1 MLRGVTALLGFL
13 AIPSYAAQGR
23 LRDLSRG
30 PETATAMAG
39 IEGEACPKA
48 EHERFKTIVCKIQKA
63 CKCADSVCEL
73 GWCSDYVHEWRKE
86 FGACLLKGCEFME
99 KAKDEDK
106 EEKGEDK
113 EDDKEEKGEDK
124 E

>member
-1 MLRGVTALLGFL
+1 MLRGVTALLCFL
-13 AIPSYAAQGR
+13 AIPSHAAQGG
-23 LRDLSRG
+23 LRDLSLG

-73 GWCSDYVHEWRKE
+73 EWCSDYVHEWRKE
-86 FGACLLKGCEFME
+86 FGACLLKGCEFE
-99 KAKDEDK
+99 EAK
-106 EEKGEDK
+106 EEKE
-113 EDDKEEKGEDK
+113 EKEEPK
-124 E
+124 EKEEE